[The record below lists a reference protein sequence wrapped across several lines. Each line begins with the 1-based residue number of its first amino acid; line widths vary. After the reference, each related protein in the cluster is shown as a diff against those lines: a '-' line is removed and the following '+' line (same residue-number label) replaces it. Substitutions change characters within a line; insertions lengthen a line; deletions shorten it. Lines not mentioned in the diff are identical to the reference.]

1 MASLPLGEPSL
12 RRGRVLESVL
22 ASAGRDEG
30 AARYAKRPSRA
41 RALASGSVPP
51 AMKNHRPDIAAFLE
65 QGSFAVVGASQDR
78 AKYGNKCLRCYQQH
92 GLPVVAVNPKA
103 VDVEGSKGYA
113 SLALVPDTVRASS
126 VVAPPAA
133 AMGIVKDAIARGIRH
148 LWFQP
153 GAEEASASV
162 AARSAGI
169 HVIDDGAC
177 VLVALGFRDE

>member
-1 MASLPLGEPSL
+1 
-12 RRGRVLESVL
+12 
-22 ASAGRDEG
+22 
-30 AARYAKRPSRA
+30 
-41 RALASGSVPP
+41 
-51 AMKNHRPDIAAFLE
+51 MKSHRPDIAAFLD

-92 GLPVVAVNPKA
+92 GLPVAAVNPKG
-103 VDVEGSKGYA
+103 VDVEGAKGYA
-113 SLALVPDTVRASS
+113 SLALVPETVRAAS

-133 AMGIVKDAIARGIRH
+133 AMGIVKDAIARGVRH

-153 GAEEASASV
+153 GAEEAAASA

-177 VLVALGFRDE
+177 VLVALGFHDH